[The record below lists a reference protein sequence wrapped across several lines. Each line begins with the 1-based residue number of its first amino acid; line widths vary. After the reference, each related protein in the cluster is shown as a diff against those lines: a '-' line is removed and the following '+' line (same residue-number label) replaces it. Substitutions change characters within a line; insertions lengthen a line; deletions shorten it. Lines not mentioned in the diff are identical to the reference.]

1 MLEKNIPIGISD
13 FEEIRG
19 NHFYYVDKSG
29 LIAEILRSESVKVS
43 LITRPRRFGKT
54 LGMSMLE
61 SFFDIR
67 RQSRNLFEGLEITR
81 YTELCD
87 RWMNHWP
94 TIFVS
99 FRRVDGLDFQGAYDM
114 LSLVIS
120 ELFRNHLYL
129 LDSDRVNDYDKRTIK
144 RIAEGEATV
153 KDMKDSLVLL
163 IGAMRQ
169 HYNKKVILL
178 MDEYDVPIAKANS
191 HGYYQEMLDVI
202 KGIMQA
208 LKDNSAL
215 QFAVITGCLK
225 IAKESIFSGTNNF
238 VSDTITDSRLNEYFG
253 FTQEDMAYILRD
265 LDAQEYADKIKN
277 WYDGYHFGDF
287 DVYCPWD
294 VMNYLHDLQR
304 NPQAEPCGYWKNT
317 SDNAIIRSFID
328 HAGSTITKKL
338 ETLLAGGYIVQR
350 IDEDLT
356 YDYLH
361 SSEDNLWSVLYL
373 TGYLTR
379 VREEE
384 LTDAVPEGMT
394 VLVIPNAEIKEIFE
408 TTVIQWF
415 DDSTK
420 QWSRREL
427 FDAVWN
433 EDSEKV
439 AEEMS
444 KLLRKT
450 ISYHDYRE
458 DFYHAFLAGIFAGA
472 GYAVESN
479 REHGEGRS
487 DVVVS
492 DPMNGRVA
500 VFEAKYADSLQSM
513 ERKCDE
519 ALCQMEEKMYARE
532 YEDDY
537 DQIVCYGIAF
547 FKKRCLVRS
556 K

>member
-67 RQSRNLFEGLEITR
+67 RQSRNLFEGLEIIR

-120 ELFRNHLYL
+120 ELFRDHLYL

-163 IGAMRQ
+163 TGAMRQ

-439 AEEMS
+439 AEEMN

-519 ALCQMEEKMYARE
+519 ALCQMDEKMYARE

>member
-519 ALCQMEEKMYARE
+519 ALCQMDEKMYARE
-532 YEDDY
+532 DEDDY

>member
-191 HGYYQEMLDVI
+191 HGYYQEVLDVI

-439 AEEMS
+439 AEEMN

-519 ALCQMEEKMYARE
+519 AICQMDEKMYARE

>member
-67 RQSRNLFEGLEITR
+67 RQSRNLFEGLEIIR

-87 RWMNHWP
+87 RWMNQWP

-99 FRRVDGLDFQGAYDM
+99 FRRVDGLDFHGAYDM
-114 LSLVIS
+114 LSMVIS
-120 ELFRNHLYL
+120 ELFRDHLYL

-163 IGAMRQ
+163 TGAMRQ

-202 KGIMQA
+202 KGIMRA

-394 VLVIPNAEIKEIFE
+394 LLVIPNAEIKEIFE

-433 EDSEKV
+433 KDSEKV
-439 AEEMS
+439 AEEMN

-479 REHGEGRS
+479 REYGEGRS

-519 ALCQMEEKMYARE
+519 ALCQMDEKMYARE

-547 FKKRCLVRS
+547 FKKRCLVHS

>member
-304 NPQAEPCGYWKNT
+304 NLQAEPCGYWKNT

-439 AEEMS
+439 AEEMN

-519 ALCQMEEKMYARE
+519 ALCQMDEKMYARE

>member
-87 RWMNHWP
+87 RWMNQWP

-120 ELFRNHLYL
+120 ELFRDHLYL

-163 IGAMRQ
+163 TGAMRQ

-265 LDAQEYADKIKN
+265 LDAQEYAYKIKN

-439 AEEMS
+439 AEEMN

-519 ALCQMEEKMYARE
+519 ALCQMDEKMYARE